1 MYTHAS
7 RAKSRGSI
15 STHHLGDDKEV
26 EGKSTMLHL
35 SEKLSEPKH
44 ERFDREELLFLPS
57 QEPPDESECRQFC
70 LELEEYLVEGTSEG
84 EAPETM
90 TAAAGL
96 SQSRSL
102 ASKAARAVERYSF
115 I

>member
-1 MYTHAS
+1 
-7 RAKSRGSI
+7 
-15 STHHLGDDKEV
+15 
-26 EGKSTMLHL
+26 MLHL
-35 SEKLSEPKH
+35 SEKLSETKH
-44 ERFDREELLFLPS
+44 ERFELEKLLFLPS
-57 QEPPDESECRQFC
+57 QEPPNESASRQFC
-70 LELEEYLVEGTSEG
+70 LELEEDLVEGTSEG

-90 TAAAGL
+90 TAAVGL